1 MAAAKQG
8 AASTATGGGDDPA
21 AAHRP
26 LSLAA
31 GIPLSIGGVALVA
44 GATGMLPGRPGVS
57 VTSRFGATENIRDR
71 VVRGAT
77 RKIAEQIQADAK
89 SGTEKNSYSPKLGL
103 GVDALLSPEEYDQLV
118 QRHSRTL
125 EAFDL
130 QRNQLKLMLGEG
142 KVEESHYDNRIREIQ
157 QEEKAAYDRLER
169 QVADRARG
177 RI

>member
-1 MAAAKQG
+1 
-8 AASTATGGGDDPA
+8 
-21 AAHRP
+21 
-26 LSLAA
+26 
-31 GIPLSIGGVALVA
+31 
-44 GATGMLPGRPGVS
+44 MLPGRPGVS